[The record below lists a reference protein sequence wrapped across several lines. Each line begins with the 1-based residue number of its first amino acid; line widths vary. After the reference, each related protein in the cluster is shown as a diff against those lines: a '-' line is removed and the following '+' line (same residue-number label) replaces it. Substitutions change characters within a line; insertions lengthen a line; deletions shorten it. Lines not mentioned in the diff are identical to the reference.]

1 MWDGASSESGAC
13 EVGNLRC
20 KEYIGWLL
28 GENPSLTPALNQ
40 QSFLKRHIQQTQLLK
55 EDYGFE
61 SHNAHRALG
70 GMVYAIV

>member
-28 GENPSLTPALNQ
+28 GENPSLTPALN
-40 QSFLKRHIQQTQLLK
+40 SNHFLKDTYSNILLA
-55 EDYGFE
+55 Y
-61 SHNAHRALG
+61 R
-70 GMVYAIV
+70 